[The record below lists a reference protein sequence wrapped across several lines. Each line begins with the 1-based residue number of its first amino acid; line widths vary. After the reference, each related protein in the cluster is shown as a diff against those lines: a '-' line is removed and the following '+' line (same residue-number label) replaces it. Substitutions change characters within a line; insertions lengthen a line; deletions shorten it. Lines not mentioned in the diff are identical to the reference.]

1 MKKVL
6 FTLIFGFSA
15 LFAFAQEPA
24 VYAQYQLFP
33 VLINPGYTG
42 FQDKHEFLLNARRT
56 WAGFPGSPS
65 TYTFMYNGPVG
76 DKLALGG
83 GLFSEKAGSVNTLR
97 LQLNYAFRFRI
108 QKAQIGLGLSTEFLR
123 RNANGDL
130 LEPTPVLDPNDEVL
144 EGAVEGQRFFDAS
157 VGAFVMYDERFFAGL
172 SLPNTIRARLD
183 EIPTSNSGGNNTNN
197 NGGLF
202 QFYIFQMGYILNVES
217 QNFKIIPSLALRN
230 VRDVPYQIDFNVQGR
245 FLDDKLI
252 GGLTFRPQ
260 SSNSMV
266 TCLIGTKYKGA
277 QLYYSYDVSF
287 GNFQQYNSGSHELS
301 VAFALDRK
309 APKPAPEA
317 TEIYK

>member
-1 MKKVL
+1 MKKAL
-6 FTLIFGFSA
+6 FTFIFGLSVA
-15 LFAFAQEPA
+15 AAFAQEPA
-24 VYAQYQLFP
+24 VYSQYYLFP
-33 VLINPGYTG
+33 VLVNPGYTG
-42 FQDKHEFLLNARRT
+42 FQDKHEFLLNARKT
-56 WAGFPGSPS
+56 WSGFPGSPS

-108 QKAQIGLGLSTEFLR
+108 QKARIGLGLSTEFLR
-123 RNANGDL
+123 RNADGDL
-130 LEPTPVLDPNDEVL
+130 LTPDPVLDPNDEVL
-144 EGAVEGQRFFDAS
+144 ESAVGGQRFFDAS
-157 VGAFVMYDERFFAGL
+157 IGAHVLYDERFFASL

-183 EIPTSNSGGNNTNN
+183 EIPTSNVNNSGNG
-197 NGGLF
+197 GGLF
-202 QFYIFQMGYILNVES
+202 QFYIFQMGYVIDVAG

-252 GGLTFRPQ
+252 AGLTFRPQ

-266 TCLIGTKYKGA
+266 TCLIGTKYKIA

-287 GNFQQYNSGSHELS
+287 GDFQQYNGGSHELS
-301 VAFALDRK
+301 IAFALDRK
-309 APKPAPEA
+309 KAKPAPEP
-317 TEIYK
+317 TDVYR